1 MRNGHEDHWPDWLA
15 RIRLRRYAFA
25 FCIGI
30 VSINDLWY
38 QQQLDGLS
46 DILQELLADGDPAQA
61 KHALNKAINS
71 WKDYH
76 QKELDKWTAL
86 QESIN

>member
-1 MRNGHEDHWPDWLA
+1 M
-15 RIRLRRYAFA
+15 
-25 FCIGI
+25 
-30 VSINDLWY
+30 SIDEQWY

-46 DILQELLADGDPAQA
+46 DILQELLTDGNPAQA
-61 KHALNKAINS
+61 KRALNEAINS

-86 QESIN
+86 QQSISV

>member
-1 MRNGHEDHWPDWLA
+1 MKC
-15 RIRLRRYAFA
+15 YAFA
-25 FCIGI
+25 FRAGI
-30 VSINDLWY
+30 VSINDSWY

-46 DILQELLADGDPAQA
+46 DILQELLVDGDPMQA
-61 KHALNKAINS
+61 KRVLNEAINS

>member
-1 MRNGHEDHWPDWLA
+1 M
-15 RIRLRRYAFA
+15 
-25 FCIGI
+25 
-30 VSINDLWY
+30 SINDSWY

-46 DILQELLADGDPAQA
+46 DILQELLIDGDPAQA
-61 KHALNKAINS
+61 KRALNEAIDN

-86 QESIN
+86 RESIN